1 MKKPVLL
8 VAEDNEM
15 DALLLERLIQR
26 CGDAF
31 AMVRVEHGDAAID
44 YLQGTGAFQDRT
56 RHPLPAVLL
65 LDLKMPRKDGFAVL
79 RWRQENRAFAR
90 LPIVV
95 FSSSNLADDIARAYA
110 LGANSYVIKP
120 SDPER
125 LERMVQHLHAWWIEF
140 NVPATL
146 A

>member
-8 VAEDNEM
+8 VAEDNEF

-26 CGDAF
+26 GSDGF
-31 AMVRVEHGDAAID
+31 EMVRVEHGEAAID
-44 YLQGTGAFQDRT
+44 YLQGTGNFQDRT

-95 FSSSNLADDIARAYA
+95 FSSSNLAADIARAYA

-120 SDPER
+120 SDPGQ
-125 LERMVQHLHAWWIEF
+125 LEQMVRALHQWWITF

-146 A
+146 V

>member
-8 VAEDNEM
+8 VAEDNEF

-26 CGDAF
+26 GGDGF
-31 AMVRVEHGDAAID
+31 EMVRVEHGEAAID
-44 YLQGTGAFQDRT
+44 YLQGTGNFQDRT

-95 FSSSNLADDIARAYA
+95 FSSSNLAADIARAYA

-120 SDPER
+120 SDPEQ
-125 LERMVQHLHAWWIEF
+125 LDHMVRALHQWWITF

>member
-8 VAEDNEM
+8 VAEDNEL
-15 DALLLERLIQR
+15 DALLLERLIAR
-26 CGDAF
+26 CGGAF
-31 AMVRVEHGDAAID
+31 KMVRVEHGDAAID
-44 YLQGTGAFQDRT
+44 YLTGTGVSQDRT

-95 FSSSNLADDIARAYA
+95 FSSSNLAEDIARAYA

-125 LERMVQHLHAWWIEF
+125 LEQMVRVLHEWWILF
-140 NVPATL
+140 NVPAAL
-146 A
+146 G